1 MTSSTN
7 NLGLTERQAIFCSIG
22 FYITTALV
30 MVNVNKWALNTI
42 SVPWL
47 LLWSQLLIAAVLH
60 QLSATL
66 GMLRMPKLRFD
77 VVKSLMPMVAIN
89 VLGLSV
95 NMFCLFY
102 VDTSFYQIARGL
114 VLPFTVAFTF
124 LFLRQ
129 RSSMFVLAS
138 CTIVFVGFMTG
149 VTVDINV
156 SKLGVLFGIGSSI
169 TTALHAIVIKK
180 SLEYVN
186 GSSIDLVYYNNILSL
201 VIMAPIVLLS
211 GEVSFMSKM
220 LQEGG
225 EQRAFNHLLVG
236 IAVTGVFG
244 FLVNVA
250 GFLQISHT
258 SPTTHMVSGAVRGV
272 LQTLLGYF
280 AFHEL
285 ITGGRLAGIVMILG
299 GSTIYTFARVKE
311 MQAAEAAFA
320 IIPMTQ
326 QDVRIE
332 ENMDAI
338 VVEDESSEQA
348 VDEKQTAH
356 TAEK

>member
-1 MTSSTN
+1 MFK
-7 NLGLTERQAIFCSIG
+7 L
-22 FYITTALV
+22 
-30 MVNVNKWALNTI
+30 
-42 SVPWL
+42 
-47 LLWSQLLIAAVLH
+47 
-60 QLSATL
+60 
-66 GMLRMPKLRFD
+66 PKIRLD

-89 VLGLSV
+89 VLGLGV
-95 NMFCLFY
+95 NMLCLVY

-114 VLPFTVAFTF
+114 SLPFTVTFTF

-129 RSSMFVLAS
+129 RSTVVVLAA
-138 CTIVFVGFMTG
+138 CTIVFAGFMTG
-149 VTVDINV
+149 ISTDINV

-169 TTALHAIVIKK
+169 TTSLYAIVIKQ

-186 GSSIDLVYYNNILSL
+186 GSSTDLVYYNNVLSL
-201 VIMAPIVLLS
+201 VAMAPIVLLS
-211 GEVSFMSKM
+211 GEVSFVSKK

-225 EQRAFNHLLVG
+225 ELSAFNQLLIG

-285 ITGGRLAGIVMILG
+285 ITGGRLAGIMLILS
-299 GSTIYTFARVKE
+299 GSTIYIFARDKE
-311 MQAAEAAFA
+311 MRDPEAA
-320 IIPMTQ
+320 IGNIPMTQ
-326 QDVRIE
+326 QEVRNE

-338 VVEDESSEQA
+338 VVQDEPVEQT
-348 VDEKQTAH
+348 VEEKKTAQP
-356 TAEK
+356 AER